1 MSTRVWPSDMHPDAD
16 GWMGGIFEV
25 GVVIMQAPGV
35 YRVRKWG
42 KGDDPLDPDVYDTL
56 EAAKFAVELKYG

>member
-1 MSTRVWPSDMHPDAD
+1 MWPSDMHPDAD
-16 GWMGGIFEV
+16 GWMGGISEV
-25 GVVIMQAPGV
+25 GVIYLIDNK

-42 KGDDPLDPDVYDTL
+42 RGDNRLDPDVYDTL